1 MLELTVLN
9 SSYLYYP
16 NKCNLNVWLLFKIC
30 PPNNLKYYL
39 ASSHTPYSSKK
50 ELTLKLVSFTTT
62 VIVHTRSLFGVMAA
76 VFKNSFS
83 NCQNISYDILWS
95 SPYKFYRF
103 ICPRT
108 YTTFYDVHNQDPD
121 KRYNF
126 VLNTASFLVFLGDFG
141 CDVIRPACRKNLV
154 SANWPGDEVV
164 INRVAFTQVPK
175 KRKNQDIMLVWSVVK
190 D

>member
-95 SPYKFYRF
+95 SPLQILPFQLSQS
-103 ICPRT
+103 
-108 YTTFYDVHNQDPD
+108 VHNFLWRSQSRPD

-126 VLNTASFLVFLGDFG
+126 VLNTASFPVFLGDFG

-175 KRKNQDIMLVWSVVK
+175 KGKNQDMLVWSVVK

>member
-108 YTTFYDVHNQDPD
+108 YTFIIKTRTNDITLFSTQPRSQSSSAISDVTSSVQLVGRIWLARIGLGTRLLLTEWLSLKYR
-121 KRYNF
+121 KRAKTKISCWYGQ
-126 VLNTASFLVFLGDFG
+126 S
-141 CDVIRPACRKNLV
+141 
-154 SANWPGDEVV
+154 
-164 INRVAFTQVPK
+164 
-175 KRKNQDIMLVWSVVK
+175 
-190 D
+190 